1 MCVTITPRAAKYMR
15 QMVRFGDGSAT
26 AGFRLSAK
34 PGGCSGVD
42 SSFTV
47 EEKPQPGDTVV
58 EQNGA
63 LLFMEEATCDL
74 LKGSTIDFKE
84 SAMGAGLEFLN
95 VAKHGACACGPGAG
109 SGMPMPGGSAPVTF
123 ISPSAISKT
132 ATAAAKKA

>member
-15 QMVRFGDGSAT
+15 QMVRFGDGSAS

-34 PGGCSGVD
+34 PGGCSGIE

-47 EEKPQPGDTVV
+47 EEKSVQGDTVV

-63 LLFMEEATCDL
+63 LLFMAADTCDL
-74 LKGSTIDFKE
+74 LKGCTIEFKE
-84 SAMGAGLEFLN
+84 SAMAGGLEFLN

-109 SGMPMPGGSAPVTF
+109 SAMPMPKTGTPVTF
-123 ISPSAISKT
+123 IRPLA
-132 ATAAAKKA
+132 ATAQPGKA